1 METKKK
7 YNSPMIV
14 CIQLDSEISL
24 VLASDIIPP
33 AGPSESNLQAPQY
46 FNNDPYKVTV

>member
-1 METKKK
+1 MKKNK
-7 YNSPMIV
+7 YIHPVIERV
-14 CIQLDSEISL
+14 ELDKEISL